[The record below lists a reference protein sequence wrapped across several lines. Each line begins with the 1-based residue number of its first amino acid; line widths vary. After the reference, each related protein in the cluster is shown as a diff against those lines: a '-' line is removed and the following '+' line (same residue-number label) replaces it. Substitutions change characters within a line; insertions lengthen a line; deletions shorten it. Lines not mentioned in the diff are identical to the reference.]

1 MNKERNENN
10 IVEND
15 EEVGSKKNF
24 EWN

>member
-1 MNKERNENN
+1 MNEERNENN